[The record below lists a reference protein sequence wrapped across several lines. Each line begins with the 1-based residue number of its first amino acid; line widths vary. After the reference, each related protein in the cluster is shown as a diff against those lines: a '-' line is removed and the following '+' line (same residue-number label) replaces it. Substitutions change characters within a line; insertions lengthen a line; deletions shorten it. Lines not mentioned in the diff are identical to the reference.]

1 MPNQGMPDHG
11 QARPGD
17 LPKLGIIAGGG
28 DLPGRLVAAC
38 RRDGRPFFV
47 LALQGFAEAE
57 VLGDAPLE
65 WVRLG
70 ALGDA
75 FRILHAHKVVQV
87 VMAGGVRRPSLVD
100 LRPDWRAAR
109 MFARIGMRALGDDS
123 LLRHVVE
130 EVETEGFAV
139 LGPDDI
145 LGQEILAPLGVLG
158 RHAPD
163 EQALADIQHGVR
175 IARGLGALDV
185 GQGAVVQQGLVL
197 AVEAIEGTDAML
209 GRCAA
214 LGREGL
220 GGVLVKTSKPGQER
234 RADLPTI
241 GVATVEN
248 AHAAGLRGIAV
259 QANGALMVD
268 KAAITARADAL
279 GLFVIG
285 VEIKA

>member
-1 MPNQGMPDHG
+1 MTPE
-11 QARPGD
+11 QARARPVT

-28 DLPGRLVAAC
+28 DLPGRLIAAC

-47 LALQGFAEAE
+47 LALEGFAEST

-70 ALGDA
+70 AVGDA
-75 FRILHAHKVVQV
+75 FRILHAHKVAQV
-87 VMAGGVRRPSLVD
+87 VMAGRVRRPSLID
-100 LRPDWRAAR
+100 LRPDWRATR
-109 MFARIGMRALGDDS
+109 VFARIGMRALGDDG
-123 LLRHVVE
+123 LLRAVVQE
-130 EVETEGFAV
+130 LEGEGFGV
-139 LGPDDI
+139 VGPHDI
-145 LGQEILAPLGVLG
+145 LGEEILAPLGVLG

-163 EQALADIQHGVR
+163 DQALADVRHGVTV
-175 IARGLGALDV
+175 ARRLGALDV

-209 GRCAA
+209 GRCGA
-214 LGREGL
+214 LRREGV

-259 QANGALMVD
+259 QADGALMVD
-268 KAAITARADAL
+268 KAGIIARADAL
-279 GLFVIG
+279 GLFVLG
-285 VEIKA
+285 VAVEGQET

>member
-1 MPNQGMPDHG
+1 MMTSDRTP
-11 QARPGD
+11 
-17 LPKLGIIAGGG
+17 PKLGIIAGGG
-28 DLPGRLVAAC
+28 DLPGRLIAAC

-47 LALQGFAEAE
+47 LALEGFAEPA

-70 ALGDA
+70 AAGEA
-75 FRILHAHKVVQV
+75 FRLLRDHRVAEV
-87 VMAGGVRRPSLVD
+87 VMAGRVRRPSLAD

-109 MFARIGMRALGDDS
+109 LFARIGLKALGDDG
-123 LLRHVVE
+123 LLRAVVQE
-130 EVETEGFAV
+130 LEQEGFSVVGA
-139 LGPDDI
+139 DDI
-145 LGQEILAPLGVLG
+145 LGEEILAPEGVLG

-163 EQALADIQHGVR
+163 EQAMADVRHGVR
-175 IARGLGALDV
+175 VARGLGALDV

-209 GRCAA
+209 GRCAG
-214 LGREGL
+214 LKREGP

-241 GVATVEN
+241 GVTTVEN

-259 QANGALMVD
+259 QAGGALMVD
-268 KAAITARADAL
+268 KAGIIARADAL

-285 VEIKA
+285 VTVPVDTP